1 LEEEKAA
8 KFLVF
13 LINDK
18 NAPIF
23 VNHKRSGSKSSARVH
38 ICENIKSKDGF
49 YTVSRRRRESCGVG
63 RQT

>member
-23 VNHKRSGSKSSARVH
+23 VPVAK
-38 ICENIKSKDGF
+38 
-49 YTVSRRRRESCGVG
+49 
-63 RQT
+63 QTRH